1 MKLDLT
7 QKTSQT
13 LAITQQMELSIR
25 ILEMDTLELTEY
37 IQDFSLENPTVDLE
51 AEVNAESVQLQR
63 EKKLEWL
70 DALSKNDKQN
80 RGYYDPSENPLEKMA
95 AAPEFETLAEHLLHQ
110 LPFGKHDR
118 MYQLAARLIG
128 YLDED
133 GYLRA
138 EAHELCKTCACTWEE
153 LNDAISCVQGME
165 PAGVGARDMVEC
177 LLLQLPVED
186 EIPRRIVRSHLDD
199 LAGDRI
205 SKMAKALGVDPKEA
219 REAAK
224 RIRTLNPR
232 PGSGFGHPDP
242 THYVTPNV
250 VVTKFPDHYYV
261 LPYEFSYPTLS
272 LNQSYIDEML
282 QTGDPAVKDYIET
295 KVKQAEW
302 VQQCITNR
310 TKTLLQV
317 SKAIVARQEPFFFGN
332 RPYLGVLCMSD
343 IAGDLGLHESTIS
356 RAVKNKYLQCSHGT
370 FPLKYFFVQGTR
382 TSGGGGASSHELKGK
397 IRELIDKEDKGSP
410 LSDQQLADALE
421 AEGLHISRRAVAKY
435 RDELLIP
442 KSTYRR
448 VGK

>member
-13 LAITQQMELSIR
+13 LAMTQQMELSIR
-25 ILEMDTLELTEY
+25 ILEMDSLELAQY

-51 AEVNAESVQLQR
+51 AEVNAESVQNQR

-80 RGYYDPSENPLEKMA
+80 RGYYDPSENLLEKMT

-110 LPFGKHDR
+110 LPFGKKDP
-118 MYQLAARLIG
+118 MYPIAARLIG
-128 YLDED
+128 FLDED
-133 GYLRA
+133 GYLRVSVN
-138 EAHELCKTCACTWEE
+138 ELTKACVCTAEE
-153 LNDAISCVQGME
+153 LKEAISCVQGLE
-165 PAGVGARDMVEC
+165 PAGVGARDMMEC
-177 LLLQLPVED
+177 LLLQLSEED
-186 EIPRRIVRSHLDD
+186 EIARRIVRSHLDD

-205 SKMAKALGVDPKEA
+205 FKMAKLLGVDPEEA
-219 REAAK
+219 SAAAG
-224 RIRTLNPR
+224 RIRGLNPK

-272 LNQSYIDEML
+272 LNQSYIDQML
-282 QTGDPAVKDYIET
+282 QTGDDAVREYIET
-295 KVKQAEW
+295 KVKQAGW
-302 VQQCITNR
+302 VQQCIANR

-317 SKAIVARQEPFFFGN
+317 SKAIVARQEQFFFGE

-343 IAGDLGLHESTIS
+343 IAADLGLHESTVS

-382 TSGGGGASSHELKGK
+382 TSGSSGASSHELKCK
-397 IRELIDKEDKGSP
+397 IRELVEKEDKRAP
-410 LSDQQLADALE
+410 LSDQQLADVLE
-421 AEGLHISRRAVAKY
+421 AEGMNISRRAVAKY

-442 KSTYRR
+442 KSAYRR
-448 VGK
+448 AGK